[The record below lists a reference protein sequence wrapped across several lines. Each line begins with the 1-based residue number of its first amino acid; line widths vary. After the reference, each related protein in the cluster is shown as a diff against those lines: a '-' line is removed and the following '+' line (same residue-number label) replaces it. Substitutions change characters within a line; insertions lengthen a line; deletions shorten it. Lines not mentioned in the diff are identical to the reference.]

1 MERNDC
7 YLGLKK
13 TYPLYFKKVVAID
26 GAPRYTA
33 LMNKESDVVDAFS
46 TDALIKKF
54 DLVVLEDDKNFFLPY
69 QAVPVV
75 NHNIIQNYP
84 EVKITLEALSPYLSD
99 EVMRELNY
107 DVDVLNQK
115 PSKVAKNF
123 LKKNGLID

>member
-1 MERNDC
+1 MKKAKLLTM
-7 YLGLKK
+7 LGA
-13 TYPLYFKKVVAID
+13 V
-26 GAPRYTA
+26 
-33 LMNKESDVVDAFS
+33 
-46 TDALIKKF
+46 ALIGAIGVGSTLAYLSSTT
-54 DLVVLEDDKNFFLPY
+54 DE
-69 QAVPVV
+69 VV
-75 NHNIIQNYP
+75 NTFTVG